1 MFKKKYKVA
10 KSEFTISQLPKNRKE
25 VFFDCLKV
33 RYDLFLKIGL
43 VLFIFGLPIIIILF
57 YHYFLHLNVYQQF
70 IEGSIDE
77 NTYYNL
83 VIAYRNI
90 KNLLLIAG
98 LTVFSIGIAGAIRV
112 IRLLIWYEGISF
124 TYDFYLGIKQ
134 NIKHVSLLFLLGGLI
149 NFINGLS
156 INETI
161 KQPLFIIVENLPL
174 IISIVFLLPIGLLVL
189 SQITIYADKFIKY
202 LRNGFTLYLLTFIKT
217 IIVIIGLFSPL
228 LLLFFN
234 ILIVKIIAVL
244 FLFIIY
250 LPIGLVIW
258 QLYSCS
264 IFDKYINQKNYPH
277 LVNKGILNKEGE
289 RNEDRN

>member
-10 KSEFTISQLPKNRKE
+10 KSDFTIGQLPKNRKE

-57 YHYFLHLNVYQQF
+57 SHYFLNLNVYHQF
-70 IEGSIDE
+70 DEGIIDE

-83 VIAYRNI
+83 IIAYRNI
-90 KNLLLIAG
+90 KNVLLLAG
-98 LTVFSIGIAGAIRV
+98 LIIFSIGIAGVMRV
-112 IRLLIWYEGISF
+112 IRLLIWYEGITFS
-124 TYDFYLGIKQ
+124 YDFYLGIKQ
-134 NIKHVSLLFLLGGLI
+134 NIKHVSLLFLLFGII
-149 NFINGLS
+149 NFLNGLS
-156 INETI
+156 LNEAINH
-161 KQPLFIIVENLPL
+161 QLFIFIENLPL
-174 IISIVFLLPIGLLVL
+174 SISIVLLLPIGLLVL
-189 SQITIYADKFIKY
+189 SQITIYADKFFTY
-202 LRNGFTLYLLTFIKT
+202 LRNGFTLYLLTFLKT

-228 LLLFFN
+228 LLLLFN
-234 ILIVKIIAVL
+234 IIFVKIIVVL

-289 RNEDRN
+289 QNEDRN

>member
-10 KSEFTISQLPKNRKE
+10 KSDFTIGQLPKNRKE

-57 YHYFLHLNVYQQF
+57 SHYFLNLNVYHQF
-70 IEGSIDE
+70 DEGIIDE

-83 VIAYRNI
+83 IIAYRNI
-90 KNLLLIAG
+90 KNVLLLAG
-98 LTVFSIGIAGAIRV
+98 LIIFSIGIAGVMRV
-112 IRLLIWYEGISF
+112 IRLLIWYEGITFS
-124 TYDFYLGIKQ
+124 YDFYLGIKQ
-134 NIKHVSLLFLLGGLI
+134 NIKHVSLLFLLFGII
-149 NFINGLS
+149 NFLNGLS
-156 INETI
+156 LNEAINH
-161 KQPLFIIVENLPL
+161 QLFIFIENLPL
-174 IISIVFLLPIGLLVL
+174 SISIVLLLPIGLLVL
-189 SQITIYADKFIKY
+189 SQITIYADKFFTY
-202 LRNGFTLYLLTFIKT
+202 LRNGFILYLLTFLKT
-217 IIVIIGLFSPL
+217 IIIIIGLFSPML
-228 LLLFFN
+228 LLLFN
-234 ILIVKIIAVL
+234 IIFVKIIVVL

-289 RNEDRN
+289 QNEDRN